1 MMNNKNLLLGYGETL
16 TGQVKV
22 DKGNGPKK
30 KPYTYEEN
38 APVIMR
44 ELQGVIRSFQEL
56 PDTVMPNGEAIAK
69 ITLHPAFLA
78 KSYFPVLLFKKFS
91 LQSVGSKAVRIRPRK
106 VVGGRGKPK
115 DEYTSACI
123 YVSGTLDDFSS
134 LFNAMNKEHL
144 NKGEKKE
151 IITFETISFFESSEK
166 IKSIDSSENIRKLEV
181 ALHTPNSNNRV
192 LQSFIEYAKSC
203 GAVINENK
211 IINLNGLTF
220 MPISA
225 NADEAMRVAEFSFL
239 RAIRDL
245 PSLRINNPVFTRTFI
260 EHNELQLPKEKAIN
274 EKIKVAIF
282 DGGIGNADFAP
293 WVKEYTFSE
302 GSKTSGKLLS
312 HGQDVTSTV
321 LFGTLSDDQVELP
334 RPYAKIDHYRVLDNS
349 INGEDD
355 DLFDVLLRIKSVLD
369 DFDYDY
375 INLSLGPRFPVDDD
389 DVHVWTS
396 TLEQYLSSGKTLC
409 TVAVGNDG
417 CLEDGLNRIQP
428 PSDLVN
434 ALAVGAASS
443 LSNVWKK
450 SDYSCIGPGRSP
462 GFVKPDGVAFGGS
475 KEEPFKLYSPFLGGV
490 VQTAGTS
497 FSSPLVLRQAIG
509 LAASL
514 QYEITPL
521 TAKALLI
528 HHAENNGSER
538 SHVGW
543 GRFPHDI
550 SDVIYCDDD
559 EVKVIYQGEL
569 KPSQHLRAS
578 IPYPDIPVNGV
589 VNLKATFCF
598 TTPVDIEHPVNY
610 TKSGLVVTMRKTP
623 KDKIGA
629 TFPLFNSKNIYATEE
644 ELREDSHRWE
654 TTLRSEH
661 TFNKDTLKDPC
672 FDVIY
677 YGRDCGMPAD
687 VEDLPNLSYV
697 LIVSLKAKDTPELYN
712 NIRQRYQTLQPI
724 QVKQQIRLQS

>member
-1 MMNNKNLLLGYGETL
+1 MKNKNLLLGYGETL
-16 TGQVKV
+16 TGEVQIKN
-22 DKGNGPKK
+22 GNGPKN

-44 ELQGVIRSFQEL
+44 ELQGVLRNIQAL
-56 PDTVMPNGEAIAK
+56 PEEVMPNGEAIAK

-91 LQSVGSKAVRIRPRK
+91 LKSVGSKSVRVRPRT

-115 DEYTSACI
+115 EESTSACI
-123 YVSGTLDDFSS
+123 YVSGKAKDFLD
-134 LFNAMNKEHL
+134 LYNAMHNDRL
-144 NKGEKKE
+144 NKGQKKE
-151 IITFETISFFESSEK
+151 IITFEEVSFFEPIEK
-166 IKSIDSSENIRKLEV
+166 IKNIESSENVRKLEV
-181 ALHTPNSNNRV
+181 ALHTPSSNNGV
-192 LQSFIEYAKSC
+192 LRSFIDYALSC
-203 GAVINENK
+203 GAKINENK
-211 IINLNGLTF
+211 IINMNGLTF
-220 MPISA
+220 MPIIA
-225 NADEAMRVAEFSFL
+225 NADEAARVAEFSFL

-245 PSLRINNPVFTRTFI
+245 PSLRINNPVFTRILT
-260 EHNELQLPKEKAIN
+260 ENGGLELPQEKAIN
-274 EKIKVAIF
+274 ENIKVAIF
-282 DGGIGNADFAP
+282 DGGIGNTDFEP

-302 GSKTSGKLLS
+302 SSKTSGQLLS

-321 LFGTLSDDQVELP
+321 LFGAIAKGQSELP
-334 RPYAKIDHYRVLDNS
+334 IPYAKADHYRVLDNS
-349 INGEDD
+349 IDGEDD

-369 DFDYDY
+369 KVNYDY

-417 CLEDGLNRIQP
+417 CLAEGLNRIQP
-428 PSDLVN
+428 PLDLVN
-434 ALAVGAASS
+434 ALAVGAANS
-443 LSNVWKK
+443 LSPIWEK

-475 KEEPFKLYSPFLGGV
+475 KDEPFEIYSPFLGGV

-509 LAASL
+509 LVASL
-514 QYEITPL
+514 QYDITPL

-550 SDVIYCDDD
+550 SDVIYCGDD

-589 VNLKATFCF
+589 IDLKATFCF
-598 TTPVDIEHPVNY
+598 TTPVDVEHPVNY

-661 TFNKDTLKDPC
+661 TFNKGTLKDPC

-677 YGRDCGMPAD
+677 YGRDCGMK
-687 VEDLPNLSYV
+687 VEIEDLPNLSYV

-724 QVKQQIRLQS
+724 QIQQQIRLQS

>member
-1 MMNNKNLLLGYGETL
+1 MNNKNLLLGYGETL
-16 TGQVKV
+16 TGQVKIE
-22 DKGNGPKK
+22 KRSGPKN

-44 ELQGVIRSFQEL
+44 ELQGVLRNFQEL
-56 PDTVMPNGEAIAK
+56 PDAVKPNGEAIAK

-91 LQSVGSKAVRIRPRK
+91 LQSVGSKAVKIRPRK

-115 DEYTSACI
+115 EEFTSACI
-123 YVSGTLDDFSS
+123 YVSGKSDGFLR
-134 LFNAMNKEHL
+134 LFDAMNNGRL

-151 IITFETISFFESSEK
+151 IITLESVSFFEPSEK
-166 IKSIDSSENIRKLEV
+166 IKSIDSSEKVRKLEV
-181 ALHTPNSNNRV
+181 ALHTPNSNDGV
-192 LQSFIEYAKSC
+192 LKSFIEYATSC

-211 IINLNGLTF
+211 IINMNGLTF

-225 NADEAMRVAEFSFL
+225 NADNAVRVAEFSFL

-245 PSLRINNPVFTRTFI
+245 PSLRINNPVFTRTFT

-274 EKIKVAIF
+274 ENIKVAIF
-282 DGGIGNADFAP
+282 DGGIGNADFEP

-321 LFGTLSDDQVELP
+321 LFGALSDGQVELP

-349 INGEDD
+349 IDGEDD

-369 DFDYDY
+369 NIDYDY

-417 CLEDGLNRIQP
+417 RLADGLNRIQP

-443 LSNVWKK
+443 LSNVWEK

-514 QYEITPL
+514 QYDITPL

-578 IPYPDIPVNGV
+578 IPFPDIPVNGS

-654 TTLRSEH
+654 TTIRSEH
-661 TFNKDTLKDPC
+661 TFNKGTLKDPC

-677 YGRDCGMPAD
+677 YGRNCGMPAE
-687 VEDLPNLSYV
+687 VGDLPNLSYV
-697 LIVSLKAKDTPELYN
+697 LIVSLKAQDTPELYN

>member
-1 MMNNKNLLLGYGETL
+1 MSNKNLLLGYGETL
-16 TGQVKV
+16 TGEAKV
-22 DKGNGPKK
+22 GKGGGPKN
-30 KPYTYEEN
+30 KPYTYAEN
-38 APVIMR
+38 SPVIMR
-44 ELQGVIRSFQEL
+44 ELEAVIGDFQAL
-56 PDTVMPNGEAIAK
+56 PDGAMPSGEAVAK

-78 KSYFPVLLFKKFS
+78 KSYFPTLLFKKF
-91 LQSVGSKAVRIRPRK
+91 LLKNIGSKAVKIKPRK
-106 VVGGRGKPK
+106 VVGRRGKPK
-115 DEYTSACI
+115 DEFSSACI
-123 YVSGTLDDFSS
+123 YVSGKVKSFSALLS
-134 LFNAMNKEHL
+134 AMSSDSL
-144 NKGEKKE
+144 NKGEKAE
-151 IITFETISFFESSEK
+151 IITFEKVSFFSPDDK
-166 IKSIDSSENIRKLEV
+166 IKKLDASDKIRKLEV
-181 ALHTPNSNNRV
+181 AIHTPEDTDTV
-192 LQSFIEYAKSC
+192 LESFISYATAC
-203 GAVINENK
+203 GAQVNEDK
-211 IINLNGLTF
+211 IIKMNGLAF
-220 MPISA
+220 MPIKA
-225 NADEAMRVAEFSFL
+225 NANDATRIAEFTFL

-245 PSLRINNPVFTRTFI
+245 PSLRINNPVFARAVV
-260 EHNELQLPKEKAIN
+260 EDNELSLPTEKAIN
-274 EKIKVAIF
+274 ENIKVAIF
-282 DGGIGNADFAP
+282 DGGIGNSDFEP

-302 GSKTSGKLLS
+302 SSQTSGQLLS

-321 LFGTLSDDQVELP
+321 LFGAIKEGQTELP
-334 RPYAKIDHYRVLDNS
+334 IPYARIDHYRVIDNT
-349 INGEDD
+349 IDGEDD

-369 DFDYDY
+369 KINYDY

-417 CLEDGLNRIQP
+417 CLSDGLNRIQP

-443 LSNVWKK
+443 LSNKWDKT
-450 SDYSCIGPGRSP
+450 DYSCIGPGRSP
-462 GFVKPDGVAFGGS
+462 GYVKPDGIAFGGS
-475 KEEPFKLYSPFLGGV
+475 KEEPFKLYSPFLNGIV
-490 VQTAGTS
+490 KTAGTS
-497 FSSPLVLRQAIG
+497 FSSPLVLRQAVG

-514 QYEITPL
+514 EYNITPL
-521 TAKALLI
+521 IAKALLV
-528 HHAENNGSER
+528 HHAENNGLER

-550 SDVIYCDDD
+550 SDIIYCDDN

-578 IPYPDIPVNGV
+578 IPFPDIAVNGPV
-589 VNLKATFCF
+589 DLKATFCF
-598 TTPVDIEHPVNY
+598 TTPVDVAHPLNY

-629 TFPLFNSKNIYATEE
+629 TFPLFNSSNIYASED
-644 ELREDSHRWE
+644 ELREDGHKWE

-677 YGRDCGMPAD
+677 FGRENGMA
-687 VEDLPNLSYV
+687 VEIEDLPKLAYV
-697 LIVSLKAKDTPELYN
+697 LIVTLKAKDTPDLYN

-724 QVKQQIRLQS
+724 QIKQQIRLQS

>member
-1 MMNNKNLLLGYGETL
+1 MKNKNLLLGYGETL
-16 TGQVKV
+16 TGEVKI
-22 DKGNGPKK
+22 KNGNGAKN
-30 KPYTYEEN
+30 KPYTYEQN

-44 ELQGVIRSFQEL
+44 ELQGVLRNIQAL
-56 PDTVMPNGEAIAK
+56 PNEVMPNGEAIAK

-91 LQSVGSKAVRIRPRK
+91 LKSVGSKSVKVRPRTI
-106 VVGGRGKPK
+106 VGSRGKPK
-115 DEYTSACI
+115 EEFSSACI
-123 YVSGTLDDFSS
+123 YVSGKAKGFSD
-134 LFNAMNKEHL
+134 LYNAMHNNRL
-144 NKGEKKE
+144 NIGQKKE
-151 IITFETISFFESSEK
+151 IITFEEISFFEPGEK
-166 IKSIDSSENIRKLEV
+166 IKSIESSENARKLEV
-181 ALHTPNSNNRV
+181 ALHTPSSNDNV
-192 LQSFIEYAKSC
+192 LRSFIDYAISC
-203 GAVINENK
+203 GATINENK
-211 IINLNGLTF
+211 IINMNGLTF
-220 MPISA
+220 MPIIA
-225 NADEAMRVAEFSFL
+225 NAKEAARVAEFSFL

-245 PSLRINNPVFTRTFI
+245 PSLRINNPVFTRTVT
-260 EHNELQLPKEKAIN
+260 EDNSLELPKEKALN
-274 EKIKVAIF
+274 ENIKVAIF
-282 DGGIGNADFAP
+282 DGGIGNTDFEA
-293 WVKEYTFSE
+293 WVKEYTFTES
-302 GSKTSGKLLS
+302 SKTSGQLLS

-321 LFGTLSDDQVELP
+321 LFGAIAKGQNELP
-334 RPYAKIDHYRVLDNS
+334 VPYAKVDHYRVLDNS
-349 INGEDD
+349 IDGEDD

-369 DFDYDY
+369 SVNYDY

-396 TLEQYLSSGKTLC
+396 TLEQYLSSGRTLC

-417 CLEDGLNRIQP
+417 CLAEGLNRIQP

-434 ALAVGAASS
+434 ALAVGAANS
-443 LSNVWKK
+443 LSPIWEK
-450 SDYSCIGPGRSP
+450 SDYSCVGPGRSP

-475 KEEPFKLYSPFLGGV
+475 KEEPFEIYSPFLGGL

-514 QYEITPL
+514 QYDITPL

-550 SDVIYCDDD
+550 SDVIYCGDD

-589 VNLKATFCF
+589 VDLKATFCF
-598 TTPVDIEHPVNY
+598 TTPVDVEHPVNY

-661 TFNKDTLKDPC
+661 TFNKGTLKDPC

-677 YGRDCGMPAD
+677 YGRDCGMK
-687 VEDLPNLSYV
+687 VEIADLPNLSYV

-724 QVKQQIRLQS
+724 QIQQQIRLQS

>member
-1 MMNNKNLLLGYGETL
+1 MNNKNMLLGYGETL
-16 TGQVKV
+16 TGEVKV
-22 DKGNGPKK
+22 NKGNGPKN

-44 ELQGVIRSFQEL
+44 ELQGVLKSMDAL
-56 PDTVMPNGEAIAK
+56 PDAVMPNGEAVAK

-78 KSYFPVLLFKKFS
+78 KSYFPVLLFKKFA
-91 LQSVGSKAVRIRPRK
+91 LHSVGSKSVKVKPRK
-106 VVGGRGKPK
+106 IVGGRGKHK
-115 DEYTSACI
+115 DEFSSACI
-123 YVSGTLDDFSS
+123 YVSGKVKNFLA
-134 LFNAMNKEHL
+134 LYNALNGDRL

-151 IITFETISFFESSEK
+151 IITFEAISFFDSDDK
-166 IKSIDSSENIRKLEV
+166 IKTIEPSQKTRKLEV
-181 ALHTPNSNNRV
+181 ALHTPESNKDV
-192 LQSFIEYAKSC
+192 LRSFINYALSC
-203 GAVINENK
+203 GATINENK
-211 IINLNGLTF
+211 IINMNGLTF
-220 MPISA
+220 MPIIA
-225 NADEAMRVAEFSFL
+225 NAHEAAMVAEFSFL

-245 PSLRINNPVFTRTFI
+245 PSLRINNPVFTRTLT
-260 EHNELQLPKEKAIN
+260 ENNDLKLPTEKAVN
-274 EKIKVAIF
+274 DNIKVAIF
-282 DGGIGNADFAP
+282 DGGIGNTDFEQ
-293 WVKEYTFSE
+293 WVQEYTFSQN
-302 GSKTSGKLLS
+302 SKTSGQLLS

-321 LFGTLSDDQVELP
+321 LFGAIVEGQKELP
-334 RPYAKIDHYRVLDNS
+334 IPYTKIDHYRVIDNS
-349 INGEDD
+349 IDGQDE

-369 DFDYDY
+369 DEDYDY

-417 CLEDGLNRIQP
+417 CLGDGLNRIQP

-434 ALAVGAASS
+434 ALAVGAANS
-443 LSNVWKK
+443 LSDKWMK

-462 GFVKPDGVAFGGS
+462 GFVKPDGIAFGGS

-514 QYEITPL
+514 QYDITPL

-543 GRFPHDI
+543 GRFPHNLA
-550 SDVIYCDDD
+550 DVIYCDDD
-559 EVKVIYQGEL
+559 EVKVIYQGKL

-578 IPYPDIPVNGV
+578 IPFPDIPVNGV
-589 VNLKATFCF
+589 IDLKATFCF
-598 TTPVDIEHPVNY
+598 TTPVDVEHPVNY

-677 YGRDCGMPAD
+677 YGRDCGMPVE
-687 VEDLPNLSYV
+687 VEDLPELAYV

-724 QVKQQIRLQS
+724 QIKQQIRLRS

>member
-1 MMNNKNLLLGYGETL
+1 MNNKNLLLGYGETL
-16 TGQVKV
+16 TGEVNIS
-22 DKGNGPKK
+22 KGSGPKN

-38 APVIMR
+38 APVIMK
-44 ELQGVIRSFQEL
+44 ELNDVIKNINTL
-56 PDTVMPNGEAIAK
+56 PENIMPNGEAVAK

-78 KSYFPVLLFKKFS
+78 KSYFPILLFKKFS
-91 LQSVGSKAVRIRPRK
+91 LHNIGSKSVKITPRK
-106 VVGGRGKPK
+106 IIGTKKKIK

-123 YVSGTLDDFSS
+123 YVSGKLNDFIELYNS
-134 LFNAMNKEHL
+134 LSNEKL

-151 IITFETISFFESSEK
+151 IITFESVSFFGPEEK
-166 IKSIDSSENIRKLEV
+166 IKKIDPSPKERKLEV
-181 ALHTPNSNNRV
+181 ALHTPNSNELIVPR
-192 LQSFIEYAKSC
+192 FIDYAISC
-203 GAVINENK
+203 GAKIDKNK
-211 IINLNGLTF
+211 IINVNGLTF
-220 MPISA
+220 LPIVTTA
-225 NADEAMRVAEFSFL
+225 NNATKIANFTFL

-245 PSLRINNPVFTRTFI
+245 PSLRINNPVFTRNAVQDSEI
-260 EHNELQLPKEKAIN
+260 ELPSENILNEY
-274 EKIKVAIF
+274 IKVAIF
-282 DGGIGNADFAP
+282 DGGIGNTDFKP
-293 WVKEYTFSE
+293 WVDEYTFSDK
-302 GSKTSGKLLS
+302 SATSGKLLS

-321 LFGTLSDDQVELP
+321 LFGIVNEKQTELP
-334 RPYAKIDHYRVLDNS
+334 IPYTKIDHYRVIDNDIDS
-349 INGEDD
+349 EDD
-355 DLFDVLLRIKSVLD
+355 DLFDILLRIKKVLD
-369 DFDYDY
+369 TNNYDY
-375 INLSLGPRFPVDDD
+375 INLSLGPRFPIEDD

-417 CLEDGLNRIQP
+417 KLSEGLNRIQP

-434 ALAVGAASS
+434 ALSVGAANS
-443 LSNVWKK
+443 LSDTWDKC
-450 SDYSCIGPGRSP
+450 DYSCIGPGRSP
-462 GFVKPDGVAFGGS
+462 GFVKPDGIAFGGT
-475 KEEPFKLYSPFLGGV
+475 KEEPFKIYSPFLGGL

-514 QYEITPL
+514 QYDITPL

-528 HHAENNGSER
+528 HHAENNGLER
-538 SHVGW
+538 KHIGW

-550 SDVIYCDDD
+550 QDMIYCGDD

-569 KPSQHLRAS
+569 KPSQHLRAA
-578 IPYPDIPVNGV
+578 IPYPDIPVNGA

-598 TTPVDIEHPVNY
+598 TTPVDVEHPVNY

-623 KDKIGA
+623 NDKVGA
-629 TFPLFNSKNIYATEE
+629 TFPLFNSKNIYETEE

-672 FDVIY
+672 LDVIY

-687 VEDLPNLSYV
+687 ISDLPNLAYV

-724 QVKQQIRLQS
+724 QIKQQIKLQS